1 MYFSKQTYSA
11 TTSKFRHRP
20 IQLLLTADHPSS
32 LLLIIAPILSI
43 TPHYHSSPS
52 RCSYIIPSPSDPP
65 AVVATSLLQG
75 EEDMLDKI
83 KKAWEDK
90 ANEETN
96 DINKIKMF
104 DDDTGMQDDG
114 DYNDFDFQA
123 KVLEIDM
130 ATAMWNHTIITLNH
144 SIEDTFTP
152 TKKPHIHDI
161 SHFEVNLSPTPEKS
175 EETLNIRCKKEPA
188 KLPKKHRLLSE
199 DFHCMTTSLR
209 LLNLLKQ
216 KPTFQNI
223 RRIVE
228 TLTGRELSY
237 KSLAQIKFILP
248 EAVQTDKILFHNKTT
263 LCMEPDIK
271 VTLLFDVIEGHVEH
285 SDYMALS
292 SVFTCRLLKF
302 ANAHSEDYVVPEA
315 ELPQPFNRKEITTV
329 SAKSLPINSSIQI
342 PPNLAETEPLQPSH
356 LPPSFRRC
364 FSTKEFGNRMKTEL
378 SQSPILPSSVE
389 EMDFNTCLDPVKQ
402 EKPLLVASENTPLK
416 YPLVINEIN
425 IDTPDLS
432 TPKRSVDTED
442 KKIKS
447 MVNQKVTASG
457 LFAKRSLD
465 FTVFD
470 EESAF
475 LDGNSTSDGGSS
487 AKWVERGNLK
497 TELKPVKL
505 TVFLVAFSSINKELG
520 LKWITGTLM

>member
-1 MYFSKQTYSA
+1 MDQKE
-11 TTSKFRHRP
+11 H
-20 IQLLLTADHPSS
+20 
-32 LLLIIAPILSI
+32 
-43 TPHYHSSPS
+43 
-52 RCSYIIPSPSDPP
+52 
-65 AVVATSLLQG
+65 VVEQ
-75 EEDMLDKI
+75 
-83 KKAWEDK
+83 
-90 ANEETN
+90 
-96 DINKIKMF
+96 
-104 DDDTGMQDDG
+104 
-114 DYNDFDFQA
+114 
-123 KVLEIDM
+123 
-130 ATAMWNHTIITLNH
+130 TLNNL
-144 SIEDTFTP
+144 SVSQKPCSDTFTP